1 MKLNHEQKLHYG
13 SENNQESRESH
24 VDTLLE
30 YNHIG
35 KEDSLSRNISLRSY
49 YLCSVRTW
57 ERIKP
62 GKPSG
67 RGV

>member
-1 MKLNHEQKLHYG
+1 MKLNHEQKFHYG
-13 SENNQESRESH
+13 GENNQESGESH

-49 YLCSVRTW
+49 YLCSVPTW
-57 ERIKP
+57 ERIRP
-62 GKPSG
+62 VNPSELG
-67 RGV
+67 I